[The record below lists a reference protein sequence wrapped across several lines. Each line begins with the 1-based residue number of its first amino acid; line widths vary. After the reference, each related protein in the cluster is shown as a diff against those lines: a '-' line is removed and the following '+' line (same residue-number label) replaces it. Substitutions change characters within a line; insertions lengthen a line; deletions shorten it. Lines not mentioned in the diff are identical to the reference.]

1 MKHFEL
7 IKERNEEVKERLE
20 LVMERVAEIAD
31 CAKSDFDGELGVYFA
46 KAASRILLNYELVN
60 KAVNGELISMDIET
74 AKVLNDRVFGE
85 ARDNYEESFLNPAYA
100 VAKLGDEY
108 GRLLSSLYFEI
119 SRNVTQI
126 YQGKTEY
133 VCIYAELFVEIYAYL
148 SDEDAKYEGVK
159 DIFYWFHSD
168 YSELFT
174 ATGIER
180 MVNADAD
187 YVYSLVME
195 SDLNNLSYLYKY
207 GLHVSD
213 NETGIAAFLN
223 TLSQD
228 EIDKMAKTYT
238 EGYRIGFETTNKS
251 LKGKT
256 IVDVR
261 YPVGF
266 ERMVRAAVK
275 NFEAMGLRP
284 VFGAYATDYNK
295 QFEYDHKYDKG
306 LYLDKKLAERDLE
319 VMRDT
324 FEAYKDA
331 AWGYAG
337 PAVIEEFGEEPFS
350 PSSKKENVT
359 LDDKQQQIQVQFSGE
374 SMQLM
379 YKYIDGENR
388 SFTIIA
394 YPIPEIGP
402 KFVDIFAETVKL
414 NTLDYMLY
422 RNMQQ
427 KIIDVLDTG
436 VKAHIVGGN
445 GNRTDLY
452 VSLFPLTDPTKQT
465 IFENCVA
472 DVNIPVGE
480 VFTSPVLKGT
490 TGKLHVSQ
498 VFLNG
503 LNYENLVIDFV
514 DGMISDY
521 NCTNYEDAAE
531 GKAYIKKNVLFN
543 RDTLAMG
550 EFAIGTNTTAY
561 KMGREYDIAAKLPI
575 LIAEKTGPHFA
586 VGDTCYS
593 FSEDNI
599 VYNPDG
605 KEIVAKDNEV
615 SILRKTDP
623 SKAYFSCHTDITI
636 PYDELASISVID
648 INGNEQLIISDG
660 RFVVPGTEPLNV
672 PLDEMK

>member
-1 MKHFEL
+1 MKQFEL
-7 IKERNEEVKERLE
+7 VKERNEEVKERLE
-20 LVMERVAEIAD
+20 LVIERVKEIAD
-31 CAKSDFDGELGVYFA
+31 CAKSDFEGELGVYFA
-46 KAASRILLNYELVN
+46 KAAARILLNYELVN
-60 KAVNGELISMDIET
+60 KAINGELINMDIET
-74 AKVLNDRVFGE
+74 AKALNDRVFGE
-85 ARDNYEESFLNPAYA
+85 ARDCYEESFLNPAYA

-108 GRLLSSLYFEI
+108 GKLLSSLYFEI

-174 ATGIER
+174 AAGIER

-195 SDLNNLSYLYKY
+195 SDLNDLSYLYKY

-261 YPVGF
+261 YPIGF

-275 NFEAMGLRP
+275 NFEVMGLRP

-295 QFEYDHKYDKG
+295 QFIYDHKYDNG

-359 LDDKQQQIQVQFSGE
+359 LDDKQQQIQVQFRGE

-445 GNRTDLY
+445 GNKTNLY

-490 TGKLHVSQ
+490 TGKLHVSR

-503 LNYENLVIDFV
+503 LNYENLEIDFV

-593 FSEDNI
+593 FSEDNV

-636 PYDELASISVID
+636 PYDELASISVVRAD
-648 INGNEQLIISDG
+648 GSEALIIKDG